1 MFPLLHENFSLPGKG
16 WGVTPQKTGR
26 NEISTGSKE
35 LSGEKK
41 PTAASSEGYR
51 VRSK

>member
-35 LSGEKK
+35 LSGEKNLPRHLVK
-41 PTAASSEGYR
+41 GTG
-51 VRSK
+51 